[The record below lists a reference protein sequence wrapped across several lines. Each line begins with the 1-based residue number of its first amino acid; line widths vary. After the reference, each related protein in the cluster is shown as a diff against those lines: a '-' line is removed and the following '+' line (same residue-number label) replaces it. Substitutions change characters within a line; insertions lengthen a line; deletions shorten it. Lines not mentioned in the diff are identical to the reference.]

1 MECKIFSIKDIKDN
15 NKIVEDMFLLMK
27 KHYENVKKDKFLIDL
42 YDKNDVFLLFENGK
56 LKGFSTIKKMELDI
70 GNEEGVEGEA
80 VKGKIAGFFSGDT
93 IIEKGFSWG
102 IEFQKEWIKYCLLE
116 SEKNM
121 KNGIKTYWFLISKGI
136 KTYMY
141 LPTYFKNFCPKVDY
155 VESEREKKIKDIY
168 AEKIYGDR
176 YNRKTGIVK
185 NDGTNDFL
193 RENVVVLSEKQLKN
207 KNIQFF
213 LERNPDYK
221 KGDELVCLAQISFKN
236 LTNLGKRVLKEIY
249 EF

>member
-1 MECKIFSIKDIKDN
+1 MECKVFAVKDIKN
-15 NKIVEDMFLLMK
+15 NSKIVENMFLLMK
-27 KHYENVKKDKFLIDL
+27 KHYENMKKDKFLKDL
-42 YDKNDVFLLFENGK
+42 YDKNDVFLLFENNE
-56 LKGFSTIKKMELDI
+56 LKGFSTIKKMELNIENKKED
-70 GNEEGVEGEA
+70 EEKTVNKEI
-80 VKGKIAGFFSGDT
+80 VGFFSGDT

-121 KNGIKTYWFLISKGI
+121 KNGVKTYWFLISKGI

-141 LPTYFKNFCPKVDY
+141 LPTYFKNFCPKADY
-155 VESEREKKIKDIY
+155 TESEMEKKIKDIY
-168 AEKIYGDR
+168 AEKIYKSR
-176 YNRKTGIVK
+176 YCKENGIVK

-213 LERNPDYK
+213 LEKNPNYQ
-221 KGDELVCLAQISFKN
+221 KGDELVCLAEISFDN
-236 LTNLGKRVLKEIY
+236 LTNLGKRVLKEI
-249 EF
+249 F

>member
-1 MECKIFSIKDIKDN
+1 MKMICKIFSVESIKNDN
-15 NKIVEDMFLLMK
+15 NIVNEMFSLMK
-27 KHYENVKKDKFLIDL
+27 NHYENMKEDKFLADL
-42 YDKNDVFLLFENGK
+42 YDKDDVFLIFDGEI
-56 LKGFSTIKKMELDI
+56 LKGFSTIKKINVELK
-70 GNEEGVEGEA
+70 NENNENSE
-80 VKGKIAGFFSGDT
+80 KISGFFSGDT

-116 SEKNM
+116 SKKNM
-121 KNGIKTYWFLISKGI
+121 KNGVKTYWFLISKGI

-141 LPTYFKNFCPKVDY
+141 LLTYFKNFCPKVDY
-155 VESEREKKIKDIY
+155 VESEIEKKIKDIY

-176 YNRKTGIVK
+176 YNKKIGIVR

-213 LERNPDYK
+213 LEKNPDYK
-221 KGDELVCLAQISFKN
+221 KGDELVCLAEISFEN
-236 LTNLGKRVLKEIY
+236 LTNLGKRVLKEI
-249 EF
+249 F

>member
-1 MECKIFSIKDIKDN
+1 MECKIFAVKDIKN
-15 NKIVEDMFLLMK
+15 NSEIVENMFLLMK
-27 KHYENVKKDKFLIDL
+27 KHYENMKKDKFLKDL
-42 YDKNDVFLLFENGK
+42 YDKNDVFLLFENNE
-56 LKGFSTIKKMELDI
+56 LKGFSTIKKMELNIENKKED
-70 GNEEGVEGEA
+70 EEKTVN
-80 VKGKIAGFFSGDT
+80 KKIVGFFSGDT

-121 KNGIKTYWFLISKGI
+121 KNGMKTYWFLISKGI

-141 LPTYFKNFCPKVDY
+141 LPTYFKSFCPKVDY
-155 VESEREKKIKDIY
+155 IESEIEKKIKDIY
-168 AEKIYGDR
+168 AKKIYGSR
-176 YNRKTGIVK
+176 YCKENGIVK

-213 LERNPDYK
+213 LEKNPNYK
-221 KGDELVCLAQISFKN
+221 KGDELVCLAEISFEN
-236 LTNLGKRVLKEIY
+236 LTNLGKRVLKEI
-249 EF
+249 F

>member
-1 MECKIFSIKDIKDN
+1 MECKIFAVKDIKNN
-15 NKIVEDMFLLMK
+15 NKIVENMFLLMK
-27 KHYENVKKDKFLIDL
+27 KHYENMKKDKFLRDL
-42 YDKNDVFLLFENGK
+42 YDKNDVFLLFENNE
-56 LKGFSTIKKMELDI
+56 LKGFSTIKKMELNIENKKED
-70 GNEEGVEGEA
+70 EEKTVN
-80 VKGKIAGFFSGDT
+80 KKIVGFFSGDT

-121 KNGIKTYWFLISKGI
+121 KNGVKTYWFLISKGI

-141 LPTYFKNFCPKVDY
+141 LPTYFKNFCPKADY
-155 VESEREKKIKDIY
+155 TESEMEKKIKDIY
-168 AEKIYGDR
+168 AEKIYDSR
-176 YNRKTGIVK
+176 YCKENGIVK

-213 LERNPDYK
+213 LEKNPNYK
-221 KGDELVCLAQISFKN
+221 KGDELVCLAEISFDN
-236 LTNLGKRVLKEIY
+236 LTNLGKRVLKEI
-249 EF
+249 F

>member
-1 MECKIFSIKDIKDN
+1 MICKIFSMDSIKNDNDIVN
-15 NKIVEDMFLLMK
+15 EMFSLMK
-27 KHYENVKKDKFLIDL
+27 KHYENMKKEKFLADL
-42 YDKNDVFLLFENGK
+42 YDKDDIFLIFDGEI
-56 LKGFSTIKKMELDI
+56 LKGFSTIKKINVEI
-70 GNEEGVEGEA
+70 KNENNE
-80 VKGKIAGFFSGDT
+80 KISGFFSGDT

-121 KNGIKTYWFLISKGI
+121 KNGVKTYCFLISKGI

-155 VESEREKKIKDIY
+155 VESEIEKKIKNIY
-168 AEKIYGDR
+168 AKEIYGDR
-176 YNRKTGIVK
+176 YSKESGIVK

-193 RENVVVLSEKQLKN
+193 KENVIVLSEKQLKN

-213 LERNPDYK
+213 LKKNPDYK
-221 KGDELVCLAQISFKN
+221 KGDELVCLAEISFDN

>member
-1 MECKIFSIKDIKDN
+1 MKCKIFSVNDMKNN
-15 NKIVEDMFLLMK
+15 NKIIDNMFLMMK
-27 KHYENVKKDKFLIDL
+27 KHYENMKKDKFLTDL
-42 YDKNDVFLLFENGK
+42 HDKNDVFLLFENDE
-56 LKGFSTIKKMELDI
+56 LKGFSTIKKMELNI
-70 GNEEGVEGEA
+70 ENK
-80 VKGKIAGFFSGDT
+80 KGDKEKIVGFFSGDT

-121 KNGIKTYWFLISKGI
+121 ENNVKTYWFLISKGI

-155 VESEREKKIKDIY
+155 IESEMEKRIKDIY
-168 AEKIYGDR
+168 AEKIYGNR

-193 RENVVVLSEKQLKN
+193 RENIVVLSEKQLKN

-221 KGDELVCLAQISFKN
+221 KGDELVCLAEISIEN
-236 LTNLGKRVLKEIY
+236 LTNLGKRVLKEISLA
-249 EF
+249 